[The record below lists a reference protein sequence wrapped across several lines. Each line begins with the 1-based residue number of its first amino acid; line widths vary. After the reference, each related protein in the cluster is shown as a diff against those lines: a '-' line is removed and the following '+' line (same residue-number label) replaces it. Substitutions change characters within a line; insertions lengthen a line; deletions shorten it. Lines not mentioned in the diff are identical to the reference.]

1 MKPSRHWKLF
11 FMTTIL
17 AFFGWNSVAASD
29 DYASLAPLLEEFRE
43 FRRPATRNGTPD
55 FSAEA
60 MAAQRA
66 ELATFQ
72 RRLAEID
79 PSGWPV
85 GEQID
90 YLLVRAE
97 MNGMEFYHRV
107 VRPWARDPAFYL
119 MTQSGAGP
127 TGFRFRVEAIP
138 IPKKDIDLFR
148 QQLEAVPQFLQQA
161 KSNLTDGAADFVTL
175 ALHFLGEEEEM
186 YRELATALAEHH
198 PELAKDAERAEAA
211 VTEYGRWLKENRDRM
226 TAPAGVGKEN
236 YNWLLKNVYLFPYTW
251 DEVRT
256 IVELE
261 DNRVITFRRLE
272 ENRNRDLPPLQPVQ
286 SQAEYKQSVQEALDH
301 IMEFLREEE
310 IFTMHDYL
318 VPGDYFGSW
327 HGFENPWPENHDY
340 FFNFSHR
347 DPVMEETHEMVG
359 HHFDGLRARKD
370 SRAIRGGRRPFK
382 ISTARGEGL
391 AFALEEL
398 LMHAGYLDERSPRAR
413 EVAYEQA
420 AFRTVRALSDVYMQS
435 RDWDLEEA
443 LEYCVGNAP
452 HGDLLDGSHHLWYEL
467 ATTLRGVGH
476 HMLMVVGKVQF
487 MKLFRDRANQLGDEF
502 VLKEFM
508 DEFYASGSIPTSL
521 IRWEMTGYNDEIK
534 KLWQPT
540 GSETSII
547 SDIEL
552 GVTNTWV
559 QTDGELKE
567 EYDLRLSVKT
577 KEDVAPVQSLTILT
591 PTGTSFTV
599 DRSDEFAMDQI
610 DPEFGIEIIRS
621 FEARGDEGAWTF
633 AAIASSAYELFGDGT
648 YTLTA
653 HYKSGSQAVE
663 LWFGEPGS
671 DEALPFP
678 SNRGFASP
686 DLSQPLTNPI
696 TFTWEAN
703 PDADYAAVFMARGE
717 EEKSDE
723 FSATT
728 TSFGPFDYATGM
740 WGFELAIGIQREG
753 TVAGTHFSIS
763 KGTVWTT
770 DQRVGGS

>member
-1 MKPSRHWKLF
+1 MKPSDRWKLF
-11 FMTTIL
+11 LVVTVL
-17 AFFGWNSVAASD
+17 AFFSCESVAAGS
-29 DYASLAPLLEEFRE
+29 DYALLAPLLEEFRE
-43 FRRPATRNGTPD
+43 FRKPRTNNSVPD

-60 MAAQRA
+60 MAEKGKQI
-66 ELATFQ
+66 ATFQ
-72 RRLAEID
+72 QRLAEIN
-79 PSGWPV
+79 PTGWPV
-85 GEQID
+85 SEQID
-90 YLLVRAE
+90 YHLVRAE

-107 VRPWARDPAFYL
+107 VRPWARDPGFYL

-127 TGFRFRVEAIP
+127 TGFRLRVESIP
-138 IPKKDIDLFR
+138 IPDEDIEAFQR
-148 QQLEAVPQFLQQA
+148 QLKAVPQLFQQA
-161 KSNLTDGAADFVTL
+161 KANLTDGAADFVTL
-175 ALHFLGEEEEM
+175 ALHFLGEEEEL
-186 YRELATALAEHH
+186 YRELAGALSEHH
-198 PELAKDAERAEAA
+198 PALTEDAERAEAA
-211 VTEYGRWLKENRDRM
+211 VTDFGRWLEENRPRM
-226 TAPAGVGKEN
+226 TAPAGVGKDN

-261 DNRVITFRRLE
+261 DNRVITFQRLE
-272 ENRNRDLPPLQPVQ
+272 ENRNRHLPPLQPVQ

-301 IMEFLREEE
+301 IMAFLREEE

-327 HGFENPWPENHDY
+327 HGFENPWPEKHDY

-359 HHFDGLRARKD
+359 HHFDGLRARND
-370 SRAIRGGRRPFK
+370 IRPIRGGRRPYK
-382 ISTARGEGL
+382 ITTARNEGL

-398 LMHAGYLDERSPRAR
+398 LMHAGYLDTRSPRAR
-413 EVAYEQA
+413 EIAYEQA
-420 AFRTVRALSDVYMQS
+420 AFRTVRALSDVYMHS
-435 RDWDLEEA
+435 RDWDLEDA
-443 LEYCVGNAP
+443 LEFCVGNAP
-452 HGDLLDGSHHLWYEL
+452 HGELLDGSHHLWYEL

-487 MKLFRDRANQLGDEF
+487 MKLFRDRANQLGDDF

-508 DEFYASGSIPTSL
+508 DEFYASGFIPMSL
-521 IRWEMTGYNDEIK
+521 IRWEMTGYDDEVK
-534 KLWQPT
+534 KLWQPS
-540 GSETSII
+540 GNASIV
-547 SDIEL
+547 SSIEL

-559 QTDGELKE
+559 KTDEQLLE
-567 EYDLRLSVKT
+567 EYDLRLSVET
-577 KEDVAPVQSLTILT
+577 REDVAPVQSLTILT

-610 DPEFGIEIIRS
+610 DPEFGIEIIRA
-621 FEARGDEGAWTF
+621 FELQENVGAWTF
-633 AAIASSAYELFGDGT
+633 AAIASSEFDLFGDGT

-653 HYKSGSQAVE
+653 HHEGGSEVVE

-671 DEALPFP
+671 KELLPFP
-678 SNRGFASP
+678 TNRGFSTP

-703 PDADYAAVFMARGE
+703 PDADYAAVFMANGE

-723 FSATT
+723 FPATT
-728 TSFGPFDYATGM
+728 TSFGPFDYAPGE
-740 WGFELAIGIQREG
+740 WGFELSIGTRREG
-753 TVAGTHFSIS
+753 NVDGVRFSIT

-770 DQRVGGS
+770 DQLVGGS